1 MALSKIQA
9 ESMNLADTYAFSGT
23 VTGTSVAGSAA
34 FAARF
39 TAATGAIWSNV
50 ASAAIIPFNDAS
62 SNDAFDTDSVFNTS
76 TYKFTAPATGVYTF
90 WFSIYTAN
98 GDTNNGFGFL
108 KNSGKVRMQAAVDGL
123 FTTVQS
129 ESGDHIQNGTVIIPL
144 SSGDT
149 IAVCGGVQSDYYSGY
164 SQFGGCRLA

>member
-1 MALSKIQA
+1 VSTIKV
-9 ESMNLADTYAFSGT
+9 DTLQSRAGGA
-23 VTGTSVAGSAA
+23 VTFTTLPIGASAAGSAA

-39 TAATGAIWSNV
+39 TAATGATWSNV

-98 GDTNNGFGFL
+98 SDTNNGFGFL
-108 KNSGKVRMQAAVDGL
+108 KNSEKVRMQAAADGL